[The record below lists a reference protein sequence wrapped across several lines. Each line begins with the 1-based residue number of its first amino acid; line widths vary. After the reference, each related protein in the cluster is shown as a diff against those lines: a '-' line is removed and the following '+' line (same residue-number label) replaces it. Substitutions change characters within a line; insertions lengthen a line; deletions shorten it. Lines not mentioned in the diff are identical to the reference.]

1 MWKSPRFWECYMG
14 PLKKPTAAF
23 VQKNA
28 NAGKRVLVA
37 KPKKNVDYA
46 ALRKA
51 TMVRFSRT
59 IAYLAK

>member
-1 MWKSPRFWECYMG
+1 MG